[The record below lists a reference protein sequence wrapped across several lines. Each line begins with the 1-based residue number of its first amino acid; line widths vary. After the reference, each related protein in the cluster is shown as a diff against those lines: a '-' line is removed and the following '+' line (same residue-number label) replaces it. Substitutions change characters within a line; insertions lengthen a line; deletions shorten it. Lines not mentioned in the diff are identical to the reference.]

1 MPDSQGKFTAAD
13 LIPGRTYRVIAGFKD
28 YDGIIH
34 SAGETWKFLEKNFLP
49 YEDGLSLFVEMD
61 GQRCQLRLQ
70 WRDETQGR
78 IIDGFSGFVEEI

>member
-1 MPDSQGKFTAAD
+1 MPTSQRKFTAAD
-13 LIPGRTYRVIAGFKD
+13 LIAGKTYRVIAGFKD

-61 GQRCQLRLQ
+61 GQRVQFQLQ
-70 WRDETQGR
+70 WREESQGR
-78 IIDGFSGFVEEI
+78 IIDQFSGFVEEL